1 MRHTTA
7 HRATFVI
14 AAIIVA
20 VSALFAWIRSHDIVI
35 APRRTFAAPQ
45 ETSAVDLS
53 RGDAFYANNCR
64 MCHGTL
70 PHLGKLAAAGGGRE
84 YFADLMVFGLDGKI
98 EIAGR
103 LKEVFHPPFDGE
115 SDDDLAAVI
124 NYMLANWGNA
134 ASLPENWKPMEPR
147 EVAASRTRGLSGE
160 EVASKRR
167 SLTEK

>member
-1 MRHTTA
+1 MRHATA

-14 AAIIVA
+14 AAIIAA

-45 ETSAVDLS
+45 EAAAVDLS

-70 PHLGKLAAAGGGRE
+70 PHLGKLAATAGGRE

-98 EIAGR
+98 EIAGK

-124 NYMLANWGNA
+124 NYMLASWGNA
-134 ASLPENWKPMEPR
+134 ASLPADWKPMAPR
-147 EVAASRTRGLSGE
+147 EVAASRARALSAE
-160 EVASKRR
+160 QVAILRR
-167 SLTEK
+167 KLSEK